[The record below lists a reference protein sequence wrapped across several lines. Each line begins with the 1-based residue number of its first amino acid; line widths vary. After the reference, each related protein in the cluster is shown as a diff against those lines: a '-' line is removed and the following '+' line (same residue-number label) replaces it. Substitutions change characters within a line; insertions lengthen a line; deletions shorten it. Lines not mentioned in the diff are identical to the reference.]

1 MAVVKLKKVLESPVF
16 WAALLQALG
25 AIGVALIGR
34 H

>member
-1 MAVVKLKKVLESPVF
+1 MRLRKILESPVF

-25 AIGVALIGR
+25 ALGVALIGR